1 MLSEQ
6 EYKEIQRLHLRV
18 SRQTDSQFL
27 GEYRTSL
34 RGKGIE
40 YADVRPYL
48 PGDEIRRIDW
58 NVTAR
63 TGYPHVKQFKEER
76 EHSILLL
83 VDVSASMKF
92 AGKNKVCSL
101 AAGAIAFAA
110 MRNQD
115 NVGLILFGDTVH
127 KILPPK
133 NKNGYVWRI
142 IKTVFSNSL
151 HTKGTRFTELIRQ
164 TAPLVT
170 RNSTMIVLSDFLA
183 PDWRVL
189 GRICPK
195 KNIHGL
201 LVYDEL
207 ENRLPFSGLLDIIDS
222 ETRQTALIDSSSVS
236 NLQVYKR
243 LEALRQY
250 GIKCCSISKEE
261 DVIIRLRKHFASTVS
276 KC

>member
-40 YADVRPYL
+40 YSDVRPYL

-63 TGYPHVKQFKEER
+63 TGYPYVKQFKEER
-76 EHSILLL
+76 EHTILLL

-92 AGKNKVCSL
+92 AGKNKICSL

-110 MRNQD
+110 MRNHD

-133 NKNGYVWRI
+133 NKKGYVWRI
-142 IKTVFSNSL
+142 IQTVFSHSL
-151 HTKGTRFTELIRQ
+151 HSKGT
-164 TAPLVT
+164 
-170 RNSTMIVLSDFLA
+170 
-183 PDWRVL
+183 
-189 GRICPK
+189 
-195 KNIHGL
+195 
-201 LVYDEL
+201 
-207 ENRLPFSGLLDIIDS
+207 
-222 ETRQTALIDSSSVS
+222 
-236 NLQVYKR
+236 
-243 LEALRQY
+243 
-250 GIKCCSISKEE
+250 
-261 DVIIRLRKHFASTVS
+261 
-276 KC
+276 